1 MLLTLFWEL
10 CPELIINGHIYSTVP
25 PLFRVTDSKNHYY
38 YLKDSAALEEYK
50 TQNMGKKFVINRNK
64 GLGEQDSEELGECIL
79 DPATRNIEQITV
91 EDVKKADQLLEIL
104 MGTAVPPRREYI
116 LAHSEE
122 ANDVY

>member
-1 MLLTLFWEL
+1 M
-10 CPELIINGHIYSTVP
+10 
-25 PLFRVTDSKNHYY
+25 
-38 YLKDSAALEEYK
+38 
-50 TQNMGKKFVINRNK
+50 
-64 GLGEQDSEELGECIL
+64 
-79 DPATRNIEQITV
+79 DPATRNVEQITV

>member
-1 MLLTLFWEL
+1 
-10 CPELIINGHIYSTVP
+10 
-25 PLFRVTDSKNHYY
+25 
-38 YLKDSAALEEYK
+38 
-50 TQNMGKKFVINRNK
+50 MGKKFVINRNK